1 MFPGL
6 GAVIGATIVV
16 MVVLGAAAV
25 LVPVALAY
33 VALRVQDA
41 KQSTPDPKLG
51 MKLAFHAVHTT
62 AIFIILAGLSI
73 FMIDLMEGAIAPAP
87 NVPNFGG
94 RPGQVQQGGMN
105 AEQRTAIAMV
115 GSGALFAVVFWA
127 FLMGTN
133 DSELRSVRRVFG
145 GGRMALC
152 LLITMFT
159 VTGLI
164 INLAQK
170 SPEHQ
175 ITEALIGML
184 LVWLPAGIIFM
195 VLFFANVNARTT
207 AYSRRRDDDEDDR
220 PWRPPG
226 R

>member
-16 MVVLGAAAV
+16 FVLIGSAAV

-41 KQSTPDPKLG
+41 RQSSPDPKIG

-62 AIFIILAGLSI
+62 AILIVLAGLSV
-73 FMIDLMEGAIAPAP
+73 FMIDVMDGMIGPV
-87 NVPNFGG
+87 NRPNFGG
-94 RPGQVQQGGMN
+94 PAPVRGDDGLN
-105 AEQRTAIAMV
+105 SAKRTALALV
-115 GSGALFAVVFWA
+115 GSGALFGVVFWA
-127 FLMGTN
+127 FLVGTN
-133 DSELRSVRRVFG
+133 DSEHRSVRRVFV

-164 INLAQK
+164 VNLAQK
-170 SPEHQ
+170 SSESQ
-175 ITEALIGML
+175 VTEALIGML
-184 LVWLPAGIIFM
+184 LVWFPAGVVHM
-195 VLFFANVNARTT
+195 LLFFNNVNIK
-207 AYSRRRDDDEDDR
+207 SPRRGSDDDDDR
-220 PWRPPG
+220 PWRPE

>member
-1 MFPGL
+1 MIPGL
-6 GAVIGATIVV
+6 GAIIGATVFL
-16 MVVLGAAAV
+16 MVVFGAAAV

-41 KQSTPDPKLG
+41 RQSTPDPKLG
-51 MKLAFHAVHTT
+51 MKLAFHAVHST
-62 AIFIILAGLSI
+62 AIIIILVGLSVL
-73 FMIDLMEGAIAPAP
+73 MIDLMEGTLAGAQNQPK
-87 NVPNFGG
+87 FGG
-94 RPGQVQQGGMN
+94 RPPAQVRQDGLNPM
-105 AEQRTAIAMV
+105 QRTSLAMV

-152 LLITMFT
+152 LLVTMFT

-164 INLAQK
+164 VNLAQK
-170 SPEHQ
+170 DPDHQ
-175 ITEALIGML
+175 ITEGLVGTL
-184 LVWLPAGIIFM
+184 LVWLPAGVIFM
-195 VLFFANVNARTT
+195 VLFFLNVNARTS
-207 AYSRRRDDDEDDR
+207 SRRRDDEEEDR